1 MNAANFH
8 EYLKN
13 PSMLHQVNYQE
24 LKSLSLQYPYAANLR
39 YLMLV
44 KSLMDN
50 KREFDRN
57 LVLASLS
64 SVDRK
69 KLHELVMRYSMVSE
83 EVGNYEIVE
92 EFLEL
97 KDLSTLEEVLE
108 SEPTVSETLKQQAA
122 PLNNVEANNDFEFL
136 DNFNDEEGEG
146 SLAESVE
153 EETQASDVPVLE
165 ELIVEEAVEEIT
177 VEEGEAAEHLLEK
190 EPSDNVEEKSIDENE
205 LGDLENLEI
214 EESIEGLF
222 VEEKKEP
229 ESVDQKEEPVL
240 DAIDDLPEV
249 GHEAV
254 DDEINSDGAGDI
266 PLEETLEELVA
277 SQTPSKDVPFEIT
290 NDDPLT
296 ENNIE
301 DLDPQP
307 RPSPKSAF
315 ASYQKVQPHKSG
327 LLGVDLEDLKME
339 TKEAAPPVAKA
350 IPTIEDYKEPEDV
363 AKKVAASSISE
374 DNSIATETLAGILE
388 RQGHFDKAIKMYE
401 KLSLQFPEKSST
413 FAAKIEKLRKK

>member
-50 KREFDRN
+50 KREYDRN

-69 KLHELVMRYSMVSE
+69 KLHQLVMRYSLVTE
-83 EVGNYEIVE
+83 NADNYEIVE

-108 SEPTVSETLKQQAA
+108 SGTAASESLRQQAV
-122 PLNNVEANNDFEFL
+122 PLDTNSGLEFL
-136 DNFNDEEGEG
+136 NDLDEIDTDDRVADSLEEVGPI
-146 SLAESVE
+146 AEP
-153 EETQASDVPVLE
+153 PVLE
-165 ELIVEEAVEEIT
+165 ELLEEDVTEKTPVGESTTEDSFLVQEATPEPEE
-177 VEEGEAAEHLLEK
+177 E
-190 EPSDNVEEKSIDENE
+190 SIDQREIN
-205 LGDLENLEI
+205 DLEDLEI
-214 EESIEGLF
+214 EESLDGLF
-222 VEEKKEP
+222 EGAAQEPKPADQIEEA
-229 ESVDQKEEPVL
+229 VL
-240 DAIDDLPEV
+240 DTIDGFPEIEKEADL
-249 GHEAV
+249 
-254 DDEINSDGAGDI
+254 DEINTDEEGNSPI
-266 PLEETLEELVA
+266 EETLEELGA
-277 SQTPSKDVPFEIT
+277 TPSPAKGVPLEIT
-290 NDDPLT
+290 NDDPFT
-296 ENNIE
+296 ENSIE
-301 DLDPQP
+301 DLDAQP
-307 RPSPKSAF
+307 TPSPKSAF

-339 TKEAAPPVAKA
+339 IKGATPPVTKA

-363 AKKVAASSISE
+363 AKKVAASSLSE